1 MKLVQ
6 LQWEFMKDV
15 KKLLDFIE
23 QEGDFIVTGGELFRP
38 YDMQL
43 LYFYG
48 KRVREVNG
56 ELVFVNDKRKS
67 WTLHSKHLQRLAIDL
82 NFFEL
87 IDGKP
92 NLTYDKEKLQKFGDF
107 WESLSPLN
115 KWGGNWKN
123 PDTPHFQ
130 KIIPN

>member
-1 MKLVQ
+1 MLVT

-15 KKLLDFIE
+15 RKLLEFIE
-23 QEGDFIVTGGELFRP
+23 ATDNFIVTGGELFRP

-48 KRVREVNG
+48 KKVKKVDDVDD
-56 ELVFVNDKRKS
+56 LVLVPTNKKS

-87 IDGKP
+87 VNGKP
-92 NLTYDKEKLQKFGDF
+92 VLTYDKAKLQVFGDY

-130 KIIPN
+130 KNIK